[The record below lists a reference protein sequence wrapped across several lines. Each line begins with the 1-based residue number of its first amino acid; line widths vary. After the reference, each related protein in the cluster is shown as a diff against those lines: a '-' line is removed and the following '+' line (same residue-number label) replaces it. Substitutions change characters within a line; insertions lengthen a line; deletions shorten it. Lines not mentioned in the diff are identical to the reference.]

1 MVLYR
6 FPFLIKLSIV
16 VGQAVI
22 ALVSCAQGYD
32 IGHRERQYWSGI
44 QIRDAKSVKN
54 ISIYTGADF
63 YKFSNDTLLAIR
75 SNKIIYP
82 IGSQAS
88 SVTKVFELPERISAF
103 DAVHLQDTCSIDV
116 SADTTN
122 FSLTECLINNLSF
135 GSTLHFNSIL
145 NFTLTNCNISCLS
158 IMQSSL
164 TNDGTPLGNPL
175 HFSGS
180 TIGCINIGETEISGT
195 FSIPID
201 STLSTIRLQNIDF
214 KSEKSTLDF
223 TTIRR
228 SNNSSPIALSLSY
241 MGDGM
246 SHLKLDYEYFEL
258 LFENSKLWEK
268 EKVYKQL
275 LDEQLKDGFTFGYE
289 KLDKEYSKFKFTKDG
304 SVLGE
309 IQNWIA
315 ATWWDYGYDK
325 FKVIKNSL
333 KIFLLFILINLLIYP
348 LLCEVYCPQKFND
361 LRDRLTLRWAHP
373 TGKVGWKLRL
383 ATIPGVIV
391 YTAYIF
397 WGLKLDLKEIELK
410 KPAVYMLIMFEYV
423 TGLICIAYVANYVF
437 SK

>member
-1 MVLYR
+1 
-6 FPFLIKLSIV
+6 
-16 VGQAVI
+16 
-22 ALVSCAQGYD
+22 
-32 IGHRERQYWSGI
+32 
-44 QIRDAKSVKN
+44 
-54 ISIYTGADF
+54 
-63 YKFSNDTLLAIR
+63 
-75 SNKIIYP
+75 
-82 IGSQAS
+82 
-88 SVTKVFELPERISAF
+88 
-103 DAVHLQDTCSIDV
+103 
-116 SADTTN
+116 
-122 FSLTECLINNLSF
+122 
-135 GSTLHFNSIL
+135 
-145 NFTLTNCNISCLS
+145 
-158 IMQSSL
+158 
-164 TNDGTPLGNPL
+164 
-175 HFSGS
+175 
-180 TIGCINIGETEISGT
+180 
-195 FSIPID
+195 
-201 STLSTIRLQNIDF
+201 
-214 KSEKSTLDF
+214 
-223 TTIRR
+223 
-228 SNNSSPIALSLSY
+228 